1 MRWVN
6 QWMDTVFAPPIDKSD
21 KSHVCEPS
29 SKLGTSRDQVVLWI
43 ESWWWILNAVNHLSL
58 EMIISPIDVV
68 DYLVDPKAI
77 NLYDWGWL
85 YIYIQHILLPLF
97 LLGGHW
103 LWRLWRLWTW
113 RRNPEKNLAIH
124 KFCGHQSPFDFGAG
138 EVRTQRSIPG
148 VVMGMWRFP
157 TLVWHPKKWWF
168 NWQQ

>member
-85 YIYIQHILLPLF
+85 YIYIYNIF
-97 LLGGHW
+97 YFRYFCLGD
-103 LWRLWRLWTW
+103 T
-113 RRNPEKNLAIH
+113 
-124 KFCGHQSPFDFGAG
+124 DFGDFG
-138 EVRTQRSIPG
+138 DFGPGGGIPKKIWQSTRSITLWFWRWRGQDPAKHPRCRDG
-148 VVMGMWRFP
+148 HVAVSYSCLTSEKMVV
-157 TLVWHPKKWWF
+157 
-168 NWQQ
+168 

>member
-6 QWMDTVFAPPIDKSD
+6 QWMYTVFAPPIDKSD

-85 YIYIQHILLPLF
+85 YIYIFTTYFTSAISAWGTLTLETLETLDLAAESRKKSGNPQVLWAPITLWFWRWRGQDPAKHPRCRD
-97 LLGGHW
+97 GHVAVSYSC
-103 LWRLWRLWTW
+103 LTS
-113 RRNPEKNLAIH
+113 EKM
-124 KFCGHQSPFDFGAG
+124 
-138 EVRTQRSIPG
+138 
-148 VVMGMWRFP
+148 VV
-157 TLVWHPKKWWF
+157 
-168 NWQQ
+168 